1 LAPPCSLGAPCPRH
15 PTSAFFQCLRSRSPD
30 RPILLHL
37 GALRGLPG
45 QSSCP
50 ELAPCERATVSGL
63 GGGTADLG
71 RAGRELLAS
80 IRVVAVP
87 CPLRGAFL
95 IVVNAYSR
103 PGRSGRPLSCRGI
116 AARIC
121 GTGAAVDVTLRS
133 NTEQLE

>member
-63 GGGTADLG
+63 GGGAADLG

-87 CPLRGAFL
+87 RPLRGAVL
-95 IVVNAYSR
+95 DWRTVTRILGWADQAPSVVPRNRSALLGNRDR
-103 PGRSGRPLSCRGI
+103 PCVKRFAPVR
-116 AARIC
+116 
-121 GTGAAVDVTLRS
+121 
-133 NTEQLE
+133 